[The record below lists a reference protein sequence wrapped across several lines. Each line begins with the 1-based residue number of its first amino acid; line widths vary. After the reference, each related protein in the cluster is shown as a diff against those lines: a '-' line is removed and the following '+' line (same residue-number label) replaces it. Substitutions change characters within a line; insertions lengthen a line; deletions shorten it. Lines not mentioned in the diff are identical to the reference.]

1 MAYVRTGRPAG
12 RPRKPVLD
20 PNAPAPPPILALRAL
35 DLEGITDPEK
45 RMKAALTQIMG
56 GMHEQMPAIL
66 AAIAEKDPKWVANF
80 YKDTAEYLAPKLS
93 RSEQTLDVNQKV
105 SHFVAVSDREEDPR
119 RIALS
124 ASAVELLPALEGEVV
139 TQ

>member
-1 MAYVRTGRPAG
+1 MAYVRTGRPPG
-12 RPRKPVLD
+12 RPRKPVFD

-93 RSEQTLDVNQKV
+93 RSEQTIDSNIKV

-119 RIALS
+119 RVTLRPE
-124 ASAVELLPALEGEVV
+124 AVELQPALEGE
-139 TQ
+139 TA